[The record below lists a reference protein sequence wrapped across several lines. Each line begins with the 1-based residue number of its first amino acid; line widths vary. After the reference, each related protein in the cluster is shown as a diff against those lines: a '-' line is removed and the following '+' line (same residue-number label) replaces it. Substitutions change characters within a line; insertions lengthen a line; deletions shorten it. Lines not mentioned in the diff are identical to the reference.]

1 MHSFA
6 RTFLTSTDSFSFSQG
21 HCEGVVGLFR
31 GRDVDFLQ
39 ARLKKPVMTPRSS
52 SSKVSNSSTSL
63 IKSPDST
70 TADTLAHDSSQ
81 PAIFASVQTENR
93 DEMGSSRGEPSE
105 TRWNKQVEQ
114 SRDDTLDERRGT
126 MEGLG
131 LGVGVEESLG
141 RMQISVTEEKE
152 QKTGTA

>member
-1 MHSFA
+1 
-6 RTFLTSTDSFSFSQG
+6 
-21 HCEGVVGLFR
+21 
-31 GRDVDFLQ
+31 
-39 ARLKKPVMTPRSS
+39 
-52 SSKVSNSSTSL
+52 
-63 IKSPDST
+63 
-70 TADTLAHDSSQ
+70 
-81 PAIFASVQTENR
+81 
-93 DEMGSSRGEPSE
+93 MGSSRGEPSE